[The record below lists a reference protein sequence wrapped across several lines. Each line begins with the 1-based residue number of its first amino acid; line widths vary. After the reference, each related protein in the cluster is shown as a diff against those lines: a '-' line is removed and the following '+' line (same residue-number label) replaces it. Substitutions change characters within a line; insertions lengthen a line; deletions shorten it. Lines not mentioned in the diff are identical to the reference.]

1 LNKLKD
7 SKSSGQDKIPVK
19 NLKDSSDVCVA
30 YLSYIFNCFLLTGIF
45 PDDWK
50 LARVSPIYK
59 SGDKQECGN
68 YRPMSVLS
76 VVAKIFEKLVC
87 GQLNQYLKENEIL
100 TKFQSGFREGHS
112 TTSSLLSTTNSW
124 LVNMDVRVLLME
136 SFS

>member
-1 LNKLKD
+1 MNKLKD